1 MIVAAVLPIILYKG
15 SDATIVGHKELPNF
29 LSFIFFPLFFF
40 FLFPP
45 LVFFLANLKFVK
57 VGLLL
62 DHCPLI
68 FRALHLPQTS
78 RGAAVHADS
87 SRSRESPIYLA
98 LPAEFL
104 LINWGFTASF

>member
-1 MIVAAVLPIILYKG
+1 MFY
-15 SDATIVGHKELPNF
+15 F
-29 LSFIFFPLFFF
+29 LLFSFFFF
-40 FLFPP
+40 FL

-78 RGAAVHADS
+78 RRAAVHADS
-87 SRSRESPIYLA
+87 SRSRESSIYLT

>member
-1 MIVAAVLPIILYKG
+1 MPQLYDQK
-15 SDATIVGHKELPNF
+15 NF
-29 LSFIFFPLFFF
+29 LIFFQFFYYFFFTFFFF
-40 FLFPP
+40 FL

-78 RGAAVHADS
+78 RRAAVHADS

>member
-1 MIVAAVLPIILYKG
+1 MPQLQDTVNCVIFSP
-15 SDATIVGHKELPNF
+15 F
-29 LSFIFFPLFFF
+29 LFFSFFLLLLFFF
-40 FLFPP
+40 SPPFL

-68 FRALHLPQTS
+68 FRALHLPPTS
-78 RGAAVHADS
+78 RRAAVHADS
-87 SRSRESPIYLA
+87 SRSRESSIYLT

>member
-1 MIVAAVLPIILYKG
+1 MQ
-15 SDATIVGHKELPNF
+15 DTELHNF
-29 LSFIFFPLFFF
+29 FFF
-40 FLFPP
+40 FL

-78 RGAAVHADS
+78 RRAAVHADS
-87 SRSRESPIYLA
+87 SRSRESSIYLT

-104 LINWGFTASF
+104 LISWGFTASL

>member
-15 SDATIVGHKELPNF
+15 SNATIVGHKELPNF
-29 LSFIFFPLFFF
+29 LSFIFVPPFFS
-40 FLFPP
+40 

>member
-1 MIVAAVLPIILYKG
+1 MARNCSQHRAIIAVVLPLIPYHSRKAKI
-15 SDATIVGHKELPNF
+15 AGHSELHN
-29 LSFIFFPLFFF
+29 FFF
-40 FLFPP
+40 FL

-78 RGAAVHADS
+78 RRAAVHADS
-87 SRSRESPIYLA
+87 SRSRESSIYLT

-104 LINWGFTASF
+104 LISWGFTASL